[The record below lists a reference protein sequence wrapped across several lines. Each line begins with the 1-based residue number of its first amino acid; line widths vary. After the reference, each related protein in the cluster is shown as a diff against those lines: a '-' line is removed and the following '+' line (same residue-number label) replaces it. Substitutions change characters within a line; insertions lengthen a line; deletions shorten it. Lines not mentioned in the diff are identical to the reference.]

1 MVAFDNSELDRFKGL
16 VLKAAPGVA
25 VELFAGFQDGEAV
38 AAHAVVETESG
49 TCHVY
54 PDLVGAFRCEVRGEG
69 YYTVT
74 KNILMTEEKRRTRT
88 EVDVTPGKMA
98 GTGWEPQE
106 LRTYTDEVITAHLS
120 DDLSQWPAYAE
131 VFASPY
137 FTQPH
142 ALHQITT
149 QAQLEAFLKGLE
161 IPVYSTGTSGIH
173 GHDIP
178 IAILTR
184 ADLSHATTLAQAA
197 QAMGHDK
204 PIVLIRAQMHGK
216 EPAPGE
222 AALAMIK
229 WLAGP
234 LGDQLLDRIN
244 VCIIPRQ
251 NPDGAQDFVR
261 TVGDGI
267 DPNRDNLEL
276 RSQEITA
283 FARARRLLKP
293 EVIIDGHEYTVK
305 SRETRIPAGDILAQT
320 GFTLDNT
327 ENFKKVNLE
336 LLKAVFAGAEKNGL
350 TSRYYNKCANSVN
363 PSISGGNTTKQGILY
378 ILLET
383 PGIAGGLN
391 CYARRI
397 MAQISSMEAILRYVA
412 EHPALIRSTVAA
424 ERQNIMEKG
433 AKYDPE
439 NIVTLDITTEEVP
452 ALRRPVWVIDQL
464 TGEAEEELFTPITYT
479 ALLRS
484 RVAPTAYV
492 IPAGEAFA
500 EPVLELM
507 DKHGIGYTFLPEGST
522 VLLQQYSEHAD
533 DLLMAERAVTFPD
546 GAWVFCKNQVGGILL
561 SMLMEP
567 DVDIKARH
575 NKAILQEHMTPPV
588 DGVYPLYRYIHDL
601 NADGFIDYR

>member
-1 MVAFDNSELDRFKGL
+1 MDDFKGL
-16 VLKAAPGVA
+16 VLKAAPGVS
-25 VELFAGFQDGEAV
+25 VELACGYNEGDPVLPEK
-38 AAHAVVETESG
+38 VEENQCG
-49 TCHVY
+49 TSRYY
-54 PDLVGAFRCEVRGEG
+54 PDLVGAFRCKVSGEG

-74 KNILMTEEKRRTRT
+74 KNILMTDEKCCAGL
-88 EVDVTPGKMA
+88 VLDVTPDKMA

-106 LRTYTDEVITAHLS
+106 MRTYTDEVIAAHLS
-120 DDLSQWPAYAE
+120 DDLAQWPAYAS
-131 VFASPY
+131 VLTTPW

-142 ALHQITT
+142 ARHQITT
-149 QAQLEAFLKGLE
+149 QAQLEAFLKELE
-161 IPVYSTGTSGIH
+161 VPVYSTGTSSIH

-184 ADLSHATTLAQAA
+184 ADLSRATTLEQAA
-197 QAMGHDK
+197 EAMGNDK
-204 PIVLIRAQMHGK
+204 PTVLIRSQMHGK

-229 WLAGP
+229 WLAGE
-234 LGDQLLDRIN
+234 LGEELLDKIN

-261 TVGDGI
+261 TVSDGI

-276 RSQEITA
+276 RSPEITA
-283 FARARRLLKP
+283 FARVRRLLKP

-305 SRETRIPAGDILAQT
+305 SKETRIPAGDITAQT

-336 LLKAVFAGAEKNGL
+336 LLKAVFAGVEKNGL

-378 ILLET
+378 ILLES
-383 PGIAGGLN
+383 PGIVGGLF

-412 EHPALIRSTVAA
+412 EHPELIRATVAA
-424 ERQNIMEKG
+424 ERQNIIEKG
-433 AKYDPE
+433 AKYDPK

-464 TGEAEEELFTPITYT
+464 TGEAEEELFTPVTYT
-479 ALLRS
+479 DLLRS

-492 IPAGEAFA
+492 IPAGETFTEA
-500 EPVLELM
+500 VLKLM
-507 DKHGIGYTFLPEGST
+507 DKHGIGYTFLPKGST

-533 DLLMAERAVTFPD
+533 DLLMAERAVTFPG

-561 SMLMEP
+561 SMIMEP

-575 NKAILQEHMTPPV
+575 NKAILQEHMPPAV

-601 NADGFIDYR
+601 NADGFIDLC